1 MGETSGMSTFISS
14 LNTGLSGTA
23 LWGAIADIAPLVI
36 TVTLFALGLY
46 FVRKVTKRTG
56 RGKGG
61 M

>member
-1 MGETSGMSTFISS
+1 MASFISA
-14 LNTGLSGTA
+14 LNTGLSATA